1 MNWNYNDF
9 LTEKLTVI
17 ARDLGYNGDILV
29 SDELAFTKAKSYS
42 ENTIYFVVKR
52 LTSIITNE
60 TETQPIQIICLCEQ
74 NSLVNATS
82 ILNQFVDENNWK
94 IIETNESNVKAK
106 QEYSK
111 PVVISNFD
119 EVGYGYRSVIYLTG
133 NIFLIRNLLDVET
146 VGITADNKTT
156 TFKPLNFTWSYVMTP
171 NTQQEKSD
179 NLSSSVKSVSVVNI
193 GFSIAFTE
201 TDLISS
207 ILSVMSGTD
216 TGNKTFTLSF
226 VLKTGG
232 TPITYDMKLISA
244 SVNTTQ
250 SSIAGLQVGFI
261 R

>member
-17 ARDLGYNGDILV
+17 ARDLGYNGEILV

-119 EVGYGYRSVIYLTG
+119 EVGFGYRSVIYLTG

-146 VGITADNKTT
+146 ITITADNKTT

-171 NTQQEKSD
+171 NTQQEHGD
-179 NLSSSVKSVSVVNI
+179 NLSSSVKTVSVVSVSFSVSPSSNNFLARVINI
-193 GFSIAFTE
+193 AK
-201 TDLISS
+201 
-207 ILSVMSGTD
+207 GTT
-216 TGNKTFTLSF
+216 TGNEIFGVSF
-226 VLKTGG
+226 NFGSYA
-232 TPITYDMKLISA
+232 ISYDMKLIEFSFDT
-244 SVNTTQ
+244 SPNN
-250 SSIAGLQVGFI
+250 IGGIRVGFI

>member
-9 LTEKLTVI
+9 LTEKLTII
-17 ARDLGYNGDILV
+17 ARDLGYNGEILV

-94 IIETNESNVKAK
+94 IIETNETNIKAK

-119 EVGYGYRSVIYLTG
+119 EVGFGYRSVIYLTG

-146 VGITADNKTT
+146 IDINGVS
-156 TFKPLNFTWSYVMTP
+156 FKPLNFSWNYSMTP
-171 NTQQEKSD
+171 NTQQEHGD
-179 NLSSSVKSVSVVNI
+179 NLSSSVKTVSVVSVSFSVSPSSNNFLARVINI
-193 GFSIAFTE
+193 AK
-201 TDLISS
+201 
-207 ILSVMSGTD
+207 GTT
-216 TGNKTFTLSF
+216 TGNENFEISF
-226 VLKTGG
+226 NFGSYE
-232 TPITYDMKLISA
+232 ISYDMKLIEFSFDT
-244 SVNTTQ
+244 SPNN
-250 SSIAGLQVGFI
+250 IGGIRVGFI